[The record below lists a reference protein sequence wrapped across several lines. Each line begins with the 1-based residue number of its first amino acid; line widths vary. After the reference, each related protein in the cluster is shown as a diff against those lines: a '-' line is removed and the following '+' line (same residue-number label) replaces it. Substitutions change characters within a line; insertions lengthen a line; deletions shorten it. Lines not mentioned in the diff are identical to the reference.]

1 MNATPTGLLEAARRA
16 LREAVRPMLAD
27 EHARTQLAAVDDI
40 LSKLQRMTAW
50 RPALLQ
56 EEADALRQGEAL
68 FTARALALGLVPPP
82 AAGEADAPDAPQ
94 ARARQLSDWLYD
106 HVPPGAGRDELD
118 ALLRAALRQAVAA
131 ERRHIPRTDF
141 SAMTGSK
148 DD

>member
-1 MNATPTGLLEAARRA
+1 MNTTPAALLEAARRA
-16 LREAVRPMLAD
+16 LRDAVRPVLAD

-50 RPALLQ
+50 QPALER
-56 EEADALRQGEAL
+56 EEGDALREGEAQ
-68 FTARALALGLVPPP
+68 FTERALALGFAPP
-82 AAGEADAPDAPQ
+82 APIDAGAADASQ
-94 ARARQLSDWLYD
+94 QRARQLSDWLYD
-106 HVPPGAGRDELD
+106 SVPAGAARDELD